1 MPQFKSVQGALPV
14 YMVLGIEFA
23 AILGP
28 LYTFYN
34 TVFQPLLAAG
44 PYLSLGFFSVA
55 LAGIFSLIYWWLLD
69 TDRADKIKD
78 KLEHHQDKMKK
89 ARQNDESDKASEHM
103 QKTLKLNQKFM
114 MLNFKPMIAT
124 MVFVA
129 LIFPWLG
136 VTYSPNIDLTATGN
150 NSFTGNIT
158 HAGTTEKIQVVNN
171 TEPVI
176 DYNGENATVHE
187 NFHTHG
193 ITWEVMGFND
203 APEDSEADAKLNINA
218 VFVPLPGSYPFVGK
232 ALNWL
237 GFYIILMMP
246 LSYIFRKALGVQ

>member
-1 MPQFKSVQGALPV
+1 
-14 YMVLGIEFA
+14 MVLGIETA

-44 PYLSLGFFSVA
+44 PYVSLGFFSVA

-78 KLEHHQDKMKK
+78 KLEHHQDKMKE
-89 ARQNDESDKASEHM
+89 ARQNDKSDKASEHM

-129 LIFPWLG
+129 LIFPWRG
-136 VTYSPNIDLTATGN
+136 STYSPTIDLAATGN

-158 HAGTTEKIQVVNN
+158 YAGETKQIQVVND

-176 DYNGENATVHE
+176 DYNGESATLHE

-193 ITWEVMGFND
+193 ITWEVMNFQD
-203 APEDSEADAKLNINA
+203 AGENSQADAKLKINA
-218 VFVPLPGSYPFVGK
+218 VFVPLPGSYPFIGK

-237 GFYIILMMP
+237 GFYVLLMMP
-246 LSYIFRKALGVQ
+246 LSYIFSKALGVQ

>member
-1 MPQFKSVQGALPV
+1 
-14 YMVLGIEFA
+14 MVLGIETA
-23 AILGP
+23 ALLGP
-28 LYTFYN
+28 LYTFYA
-34 TVFQPLLAAG
+34 TVFQPLLVMG
-44 PYLSLGFFSVA
+44 PYVSLGFFSAA

-78 KLEHHQDKMKK
+78 KLEHHQDKMKE

-136 VTYSPNIDLTATGN
+136 ATYSPTIDLHSTSN
-150 NSFTGNIT
+150 QSFAGNIT
-158 HAGTTEKIQVVNN
+158 YAQQGSQIEFINN
-171 TEPVI
+171 TEPQI
-176 DYNGENATVHE
+176 NYNGQNASLHE
-187 NFHTHG
+187 NFDASG
-193 ITWEVMGFND
+193 ITWEVMNFQEASQD
-203 APEDSEADAKLNINA
+203 DEADAKLKINA
-218 VFVPLPGSYPFVGK
+218 VFIPLPGSYPFVGK

-246 LSYIFRKALGVQ
+246 LSYSFRKALGVQ

>member
-1 MPQFKSVQGALPV
+1 
-14 YMVLGIEFA
+14 MVFGIETA
-23 AILGP
+23 ALLGP

-34 TVFQPLLAAG
+34 TVFQPLLAMG
-44 PYLSLGFFSVA
+44 PYVSLGFFSAA

-78 KLEHHQDKMKK
+78 KLEHHQDKMKE
-89 ARQNDESDKASEHM
+89 ARKNEESDKASKHM

-136 VTYSPNIDLTATGN
+136 VTYGPTIDLHSTSN
-150 NSFTGNIT
+150 QSFTGNIT
-158 HAGTTEKIQVVNN
+158 YAGQTSQIEVVNG
-171 TEPVI
+171 TETVI
-176 DYNGENATVHE
+176 NYNGQNASIHE
-187 NFHTHG
+187 NFDANG
-193 ITWEVMGFND
+193 ITWEVMGFNKASGD
-203 APEDSEADAKLNINA
+203 QADAKLNINA
-218 VFVPLPGSYPFVGK
+218 VFIPLPGSYPFVGK

-246 LSYIFRKALGVQ
+246 LSYAFRKALGVQ

>member
-1 MPQFKSVQGALPV
+1 
-14 YMVLGIEFA
+14 MVLGIETA
-23 AILGP
+23 ALLAP

-34 TVFQPLLAAG
+34 TVFQPVLTMG
-44 PYLSLGFFSVA
+44 PYISLAFFSTA

-78 KLEHHQDKMKK
+78 KLEHHQDKMKE
-89 ARQNDESDKASEHM
+89 ARQNDKSDKASKHM

-136 VTYSPNIDLTATGN
+136 ATYSPSIDLQNTGN
-150 NSFTGNIT
+150 NTFTGNIT
-158 HAGTTEKIQVVNN
+158 YAGQSSQIDVINN
-171 TEPVI
+171 TQPVI
-176 DYNGENATVHE
+176 KHNGDNATLHE
-187 NFHTHG
+187 NFEAQG
-193 ITWEVMGFND
+193 IKWEVMGFNE
-203 APEDSEADAKLNINA
+203 APKDEADAKLKINA
-218 VFVPLPGSYPFVGK
+218 VFIQLPGSYPFIGT
-232 ALNWL
+232 AINWL

-246 LSYIFRKALGVQ
+246 LSYLFRKALGVQ

>member
-1 MPQFKSVQGALPV
+1 MALSD
-14 YMVLGIEFA
+14 FA
-23 AILGP
+23 AVLAP
-28 LYTFYN
+28 LFAFYD
-34 TVFQPLLAAG
+34 TVFQPLLSMG
-44 PYLSLGFFSVA
+44 PYVSLGFFSVA

-69 TDRADKIKD
+69 KDRADKIKD
-78 KLEHHQDKMKK
+78 KLEHHQDKMKE
-89 ARQNDESDKASEHM
+89 ARKNDKSDKASEHM

-136 VTYSPNIDLTATGN
+136 ATYAPTIDLQSTDNQTL
-150 NSFTGNIT
+150 TGNISY
-158 HAGTTEKIQVVNN
+158 AGQTKQINVVND

-176 DYNGENATVHE
+176 DYNGENATLHE

-193 ITWEVMGFND
+193 ITWEVMNLNQDPGENTK
-203 APEDSEADAKLNINA
+203 ADAKLKINA
-218 VFVPLPGSYPFVGK
+218 VFVPLPVNLPFIGK

-237 GFYIILMMP
+237 GFYILLMMP
-246 LSYIFRKALGVQ
+246 LSYTFRKGLGVQ

>member
-1 MPQFKSVQGALPV
+1 MVFGIDTAAL
-14 YMVLGIEFA
+14 
-23 AILGP
+23 LGP

-34 TVFQPLLAAG
+34 TVFQPMLAMG
-44 PYLSLGFFSVA
+44 PYVSLGFFSAA

-89 ARQNDESDKASEHM
+89 ARQNDESDKASQHM

-136 VTYSPNIDLTATGN
+136 FTYSPTVDLQSTGN
-150 NSFTGNIT
+150 HSFTGNIT
-158 HAGTTEKIQVVNN
+158 YAGQSSQIEVINN

-176 DYNGENATVHE
+176 NYNSQNASLHE
-187 NFHTHG
+187 NFDASG
-193 ITWEVMGFND
+193 ITWEVMGFNQASGD
-203 APEDSEADAKLNINA
+203 NVDAKLNINA
-218 VFVPLPGSYPFVGK
+218 VFIPLPGSYPFVGK

-246 LSYIFRKALGVQ
+246 LSYAFRKALGVQ